1 MLAGMGLKEAP
12 ATPNITKLGGMTG
25 FKSVGQI
32 YQLSTSKDNKK
43 FFAAALADAVSHAR
57 PLLTL
62 VRTDHLA
69 AHRRLLTS

>member
-1 MLAGMGLKEAP
+1 MGLKEAP
-12 ATPNITKLGGMTG
+12 ATPNMTKLGGMTG

-43 FFAAALADAVSHAR
+43 FFAAALADAVSQCRFCSWSGLMHDR
-57 PLLTL
+57 
-62 VRTDHLA
+62 LA